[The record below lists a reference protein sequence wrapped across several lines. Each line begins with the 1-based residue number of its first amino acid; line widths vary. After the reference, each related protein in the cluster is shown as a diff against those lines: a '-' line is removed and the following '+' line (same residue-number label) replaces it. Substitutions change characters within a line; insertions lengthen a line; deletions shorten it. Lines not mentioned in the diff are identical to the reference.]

1 MINLEKIKLR
11 KCQLLPSLQ
20 EDPPLHHTS
29 TTFFNFSDPPLRR
42 SQLKFTPPP
51 PPLQKGGA
59 QHMNTHIGSSK
70 VKVKFP
76 ET

>member
-29 TTFFNFSDPPLRR
+29 TTFFNFPDPPLRG
-42 SQLKFTPPP
+42 SQLKFTPPSLTKRRGP
-51 PPLQKGGA
+51 AYEHPYRIFEGEGEVP
-59 QHMNTHIGSSK
+59 
-70 VKVKFP
+70 
-76 ET
+76 

>member
-29 TTFFNFSDPPLRR
+29 TTFFNFSDPPFRG

-51 PPLQKGGA
+51 SLTKRRGPAYEHPYRIFEGEGE
-59 QHMNTHIGSSK
+59 
-70 VKVKFP
+70 VP
-76 ET
+76 